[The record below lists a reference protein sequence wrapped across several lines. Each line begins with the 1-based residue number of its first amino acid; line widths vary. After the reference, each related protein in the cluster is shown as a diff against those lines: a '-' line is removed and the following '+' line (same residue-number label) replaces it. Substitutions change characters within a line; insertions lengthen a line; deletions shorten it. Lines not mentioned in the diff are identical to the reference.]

1 VNPVA
6 GSFPDET
13 PGSEGLLERELVES
27 DLVRETEYEAV
38 LRDLSVKDV
47 YVKESE
53 LNLALSEDR
62 ERATRDELGQVRDE
76 LGQVRERADELFA
89 DLERAEAVI
98 AGLNAEIVR
107 LQDEIAAIHATRS
120 FRWAAAGAS
129 LADRVASPLRRKR
142 GRTDDPAA
150 N

>member
-1 VNPVA
+1 MNPVA
-6 GSFPDET
+6 GSLPDET

-38 LRDLSVKDV
+38 LRDLSVMDV
-47 YVKESE
+47 YVKECE
-53 LNLALSEDR
+53 LNRALSEDR
-62 ERATRDELGQVRDE
+62 ERATRDELGHVRDE
-76 LGQVRERADELFA
+76 LGQVRERAAELFA

-98 AGLNAEIVR
+98 AGRNAEIVR

-142 GRTDDPAA
+142 GRTDNPAA

>member
-1 VNPVA
+1 
-6 GSFPDET
+6 
-13 PGSEGLLERELVES
+13 
-27 DLVRETEYEAV
+27 VRE
-38 LRDLSVKDV
+38 
-47 YVKESE
+47 
-53 LNLALSEDR
+53 
-62 ERATRDELGQVRDE
+62 E
-76 LGQVRERADELFA
+76 LGQVRERAAELFA

-98 AGLNAEIVR
+98 AGQNAEIVR

>member
-1 VNPVA
+1 MNPVA
-6 GSFPDET
+6 GSLPDET
-13 PGSEGLLERELVES
+13 PGSGGLLGRELVES

-38 LRDLSVKDV
+38 LRDLSVKDA

-53 LNLALSEDR
+53 LNRALSEDR
-62 ERATRDELGQVRDE
+62 ERATRDELEHVREE
-76 LGQVRERADELFA
+76 LGQVRERAAELFA

-98 AGLNAEIVR
+98 AGQNAEIVR

>member
-1 VNPVA
+1 MNPVA

-13 PGSEGLLERELVES
+13 PGSGGLLGRELVES

-38 LRDLSVKDV
+38 LRDLSVKDA

-53 LNLALSEDR
+53 LNRAPSEDR
-62 ERATRDELGQVRDE
+62 ERATRDELEHVREE
-76 LGQVRERADELFA
+76 LGQVRERAAELFA

-98 AGLNAEIVR
+98 AGQNAEIVR

>member
-1 VNPVA
+1 MNPVA

-38 LRDLSVKDV
+38 LRDLSVKDA

-53 LNLALSEDR
+53 LNRALSEDR
-62 ERATRDELGQVRDE
+62 ERATRDELEHVREE
-76 LGQVRERADELFA
+76 LGQVRERAAELFA

-98 AGLNAEIVR
+98 AGQNAEIVR

>member
-76 LGQVRERADELFA
+76 LGQVRERAD
-89 DLERAEAVI
+89 
-98 AGLNAEIVR
+98 
-107 LQDEIAAIHATRS
+107 
-120 FRWAAAGAS
+120 
-129 LADRVASPLRRKR
+129 
-142 GRTDDPAA
+142 
-150 N
+150 

>member
-6 GSFPDET
+6 GSLPDET
-13 PGSEGLLERELVES
+13 PGSGGLLGRELVES

-38 LRDLSVKDV
+38 LRDLSVKDA

-53 LNLALSEDR
+53 LNRALSEDR
-62 ERATRDELGQVRDE
+62 ERATRDELEHVREE
-76 LGQVRERADELFA
+76 LGQVRERAAELFA

-98 AGLNAEIVR
+98 AGQNAEIVR

>member
-1 VNPVA
+1 MNPVA

-38 LRDLSVKDV
+38 LRDLSVKDA

>member
-1 VNPVA
+1 MNPVA
-6 GSFPDET
+6 GSLPDET

-27 DLVRETEYEAV
+27 DRVRETEYEAV
-38 LRDLSVKDV
+38 LRDLSVKDA

-53 LNLALSEDR
+53 LNRALSEDR
-62 ERATRDELGQVRDE
+62 ERATRDELEHVREE
-76 LGQVRERADELFA
+76 LGQVRERAAELFA

>member
-38 LRDLSVKDV
+38 LRDLSVKDA

-53 LNLALSEDR
+53 LNRALSEDR
-62 ERATRDELGQVRDE
+62 ERATRDELEHVREE
-76 LGQVRERADELFA
+76 LGQVRERAAELFA

-98 AGLNAEIVR
+98 AGQNAEIVR